1 MTTVNLNDTLVNL
14 ESLHAAY
21 EQILIEARQQL
32 EKVDLTDATVSR
44 VSLELAGSSGFQ
56 KACVGEVLTSLRN
69 DMRSTDTEAFQTF
82 TGKAFVQLV
91 AKEIYK
97 IMTNELADDVNRMVD
112 ARVNSSTIDNA
123 LAAKITDCDSLNNA
137 IIVRN
142 RLADL
147 LKVLPETDK

>member
-14 ESLHAAY
+14 ESLHTAY

-32 EKVDLTDATVSR
+32 EKVDVTDDTVSR
-44 VSLELAGSSGFQ
+44 VSSNLANSSDF
-56 KACVGEVLTSLRN
+56 KKSCVDSILSGLRN
-69 DMRSTDTEAFQTF
+69 DMRSTDTAAFETY
-82 TGKAFVQLV
+82 TGQAFVELV

-97 IMTNELADDVNRMVD
+97 IMTNQLADDVNRMVD
-112 ARVNSSTIDNA
+112 ARINSSTIDNA
-123 LAAKITDCDSLNNA
+123 LAAKITECDSLNNA